1 MERNKGLNI
10 MKKKYIIIDQVD
22 FGINPLFIKYSII
35 LLYRHTTSVAR
46 PSVANRKLI

>member
-35 LLYRHTTSVAR
+35 LLYRHTSVAR